1 MISYDIFL
9 WLTLFSMIISKSIH
23 VAANG
28 INPFFLWLRNIP
40 VVSIYHLFYP
50 FLCQWT
56 FRLLP
61 RLGYCKQCC
70 SEHWGACIFLECFLW
85 IYAQEWDCKTPQQL
99 HFQVFKE
106 LPYYS
111 PWWLYQFTF
120 SPTVQQHSFFSPHH
134 LQHYCRLFGDG
145 HSEQCEVIL
154 WHNFDL
160 CFSNYQQQ

>member
-61 RLGYCKQCC
+61 RLGYCKQCYN
-70 SEHWGACIFLECFLW
+70 EHCAACFFSNSRFSPEDRPMNGI
-85 IYAQEWDCKTPQQL
+85 
-99 HFQVFKE
+99 VG
-106 LPYYS
+106 YYDS
-111 PWWLYQFTF
+111 STF
-120 SPTVQQHSFFSPHH
+120 SF
-134 LQHYCRLFGDG
+134 
-145 HSEQCEVIL
+145 
-154 WHNFDL
+154 
-160 CFSNYQQQ
+160 